1 MKKINWGIIALGNIA
16 HHFAKALNGVES
28 AHCYSAHCYSAHCYS
43 AGKSVFI
50 SNLTA

>member
-28 AHCYSAHCYSAHCYS
+28 AHCYSVVSS
-43 AGKSVFI
+43 GKSVFI

>member
-1 MKKINWGIIALGNIA
+1 MKKINWGIIAPGNIA

-28 AHCYSAHCYSAHCYS
+28 AHCYSAHCYSVVS
-43 AGKSVFI
+43 SGKSVFI